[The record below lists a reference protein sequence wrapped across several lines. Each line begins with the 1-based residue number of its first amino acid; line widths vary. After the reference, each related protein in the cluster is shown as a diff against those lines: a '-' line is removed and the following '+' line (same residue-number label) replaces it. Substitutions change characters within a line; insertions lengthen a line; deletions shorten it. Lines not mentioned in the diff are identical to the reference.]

1 MYNLTLINKLN
12 EKLVSIRKEL
22 NENAELSFQEFKTQK
37 ILSRILSEYNIDHKF
52 IGRTGIVATIGDV
65 SNDSKVIAVR
75 ADMDALPVNGASH
88 LCGHD
93 YHMTVALGT
102 ALLLKEM
109 NFQHPVKFLF
119 QPGEEGGGG
128 AVKLINEGALKNP
141 DVDTIIGFHV
151 WPNVPVGSI
160 EITPEASMASVDDFF
175 IDFKGVGGHAATPE
189 HCVNPLYASIEFVE
203 KVEEFKK
210 SLQGKY
216 VLTIGGIGGGER
228 ANIISETS
236 RVFGTFRTFDNEIRN
251 KIKNFIEATI
261 KEVSKN
267 HNVDSNITY
276 DYPYPPL
283 IPNKTATEEFTAF
296 AKELLGEDKV
306 SRAIPTYAAEDFS
319 YFCDETLG
327 VKGIHF
333 RLGIKEDS
341 IGTFPLHS
349 PNFSASDKC
358 IKTGVNLLASY
369 LINFYR

>member
-1 MYNLTLINKLN
+1 MCNLTLTNKLN
-12 EKLVSIRKEL
+12 EKLIDIRKEL
-22 NENAELSFQEFKTQK
+22 NKNAELSFNEFKTQK

-52 IGRTGIVATIGDV
+52 IGGTGIVATIGDI

-102 ALLLKEM
+102 ALLLKET

-128 AVKLINEGALKNP
+128 AVKLIEEGALKGP

-160 EITPEASMASVDDFF
+160 EITAEASMASVDDFF

-189 HCVNPLYASIEFVE
+189 RCINPLYASIDFIE
-203 KVEEFKK
+203 KIEKFKK

-228 ANIISETS
+228 ANIISENS

-251 KIKNFIEATI
+251 KIKNFIETTI
-261 KEVSKN
+261 SEVSKI
-267 HNVDSNITY
+267 HNVDGKITY

-283 IPNKTATEEFTAF
+283 IPNKIATEKFKNF
-296 AKELLGEDKV
+296 AIKLLGEDKV
-306 SRAIPTYAAEDFS
+306 SHAIPTYAAEDFS
-319 YFCDETLG
+319 YFCDESLG
-327 VKGIHF
+327 VKGVHF
-333 RLGIKEDS
+333 RLGIEEDTK
-341 IGTFPLHS
+341 GTYPLHS

-369 LINFYR
+369 LTSFYK

>member
-1 MYNLTLINKLN
+1 MCNLTLTNKLN
-12 EKLVSIRKEL
+12 EKLIDIRKEL
-22 NENAELSFQEFKTQK
+22 NKNAELSFNEFKTQK

-52 IGRTGIVATIGDV
+52 IGGTGIVATIGDI

-102 ALLLKEM
+102 ALLLKET

-119 QPGEEGGGG
+119 QPGEECGGG
-128 AVKLINEGALKNP
+128 AVKLIEEGALKGP

-160 EITPEASMASVDDFF
+160 EITAEASMASVDDFF

-189 HCVNPLYASIEFVE
+189 RCINPIYASIDFIE
-203 KVEEFKK
+203 KIEKFKK

-228 ANIISETS
+228 ANIISENS

-251 KIKNFIEATI
+251 KIKNFIETTI
-261 KEVSKN
+261 SEVSKI
-267 HNVDSNITY
+267 HNVDGKITY

-283 IPNKTATEEFTAF
+283 IPNKIATEKFKNF
-296 AKELLGEDKV
+296 AIKLLGEDKV
-306 SRAIPTYAAEDFS
+306 SHAIPTYAAEDFS
-319 YFCDETLG
+319 YFCDESLG
-327 VKGIHF
+327 VKGVHF
-333 RLGIKEDS
+333 RLGIEEDTK
-341 IGTFPLHS
+341 GTYPLHS

-369 LINFYR
+369 LTSFYK

>member
-1 MYNLTLINKLN
+1 MCNLTLTNKLN
-12 EKLVSIRKEL
+12 EKLIDIRKEL
-22 NENAELSFQEFKTQK
+22 NKNAELSFNEFKTQK
-37 ILSRILSEYNIDHKF
+37 ILSRILGEYNIDHKF
-52 IGRTGIVATIGDV
+52 IGGTGIVATIGDT

-102 ALLLKEM
+102 ALLLKET

-119 QPGEEGGGG
+119 QPGEEDGGG
-128 AVKLINEGALKNP
+128 AVKLIEEGALKGP

-160 EITPEASMASVDDFF
+160 EITAEASMASVDDFF

-189 HCVNPLYASIEFVE
+189 RCINPLYASIDFIE
-203 KVEEFKK
+203 KIEKFKK

-228 ANIISETS
+228 ANIISENS

-251 KIKNFIEATI
+251 KIKNFIETTI
-261 KEVSKN
+261 SEVSKI
-267 HNVDSNITY
+267 HNVDGKITY

-283 IPNKTATEEFTAF
+283 IPNKIATEKFKNF
-296 AKELLGEDKV
+296 AIKLLGEDKV
-306 SRAIPTYAAEDFS
+306 SHAIPTYAAEDFS
-319 YFCDETLG
+319 YFCDESLG
-327 VKGIHF
+327 VKGVHF
-333 RLGIKEDS
+333 RLGIEEDTK
-341 IGTFPLHS
+341 GTYPLHS

-369 LINFYR
+369 LTSFYK

>member
-12 EKLVSIRKEL
+12 EKLIDIRKEL
-22 NENAELSFQEFKTQK
+22 NENAELSFNEFKTQK
-37 ILSRILSEYNIDHKF
+37 ILSRILSEYNIDNKF
-52 IGRTGIVATIGDV
+52 IGGTGIIATIGDV
-65 SNDSKVIAVR
+65 SSDSKVIAVR

-102 ALLLKEM
+102 VLLLKEM

-203 KVEEFKK
+203 KIEAFKK

-228 ANIISETS
+228 ANIISENS

-251 KIKNFIEATI
+251 KIKNFIEDTI

-283 IPNKTATEEFTAF
+283 IPNRTATEEFTAF
-296 AKELLGEDKV
+296 AKERLGEDKV
-306 SRAIPTYAAEDFS
+306 SRAIPTYEAEDFS
-319 YFCDETLG
+319 YFCDETFG

-333 RLGIKEDS
+333 RLGIEENS

-369 LINFYR
+369 LISFYK

>member
-1 MYNLTLINKLN
+1 MCNLTLTNKLN
-12 EKLVSIRKEL
+12 EKLIDIRKEL
-22 NENAELSFQEFKTQK
+22 NKNAELSFNEFKTQK
-37 ILSRILSEYNIDHKF
+37 ILSRILGEYNIDHKF
-52 IGRTGIVATIGDV
+52 IGGTGIVATIGDI

-102 ALLLKEM
+102 ALLLKET

-119 QPGEEGGGG
+119 QPGEEDGGG
-128 AVKLINEGALKNP
+128 AVKLIEEGALKGP

-160 EITPEASMASVDDFF
+160 EITAEASMASVDDFF

-189 HCVNPLYASIEFVE
+189 RCINPLYASIDFIE
-203 KVEEFKK
+203 KIEKFKK

-228 ANIISETS
+228 ANIISENS

-251 KIKNFIEATI
+251 KIKNFIETTI
-261 KEVSKN
+261 SEVSKI
-267 HNVDSNITY
+267 HNVDGKITY

-283 IPNKTATEEFTAF
+283 IPNKIATEKFKNF
-296 AKELLGEDKV
+296 AIKLLGEDKV
-306 SRAIPTYAAEDFS
+306 SHAIPTYAAEDFS
-319 YFCDETLG
+319 YFCDESLG
-327 VKGIHF
+327 VKGVHF
-333 RLGIKEDS
+333 RLGIEEDTK
-341 IGTFPLHS
+341 GTYPLHS

-369 LINFYR
+369 LTSFYK